1 MRCWKKIRIR
11 LRIDWLDKDHLYIY
25 RPKGGVK
32 RKVLLNKYGI

>member
-11 LRIDWLDKDHLYIY
+11 LRIDWLDKDHLYIW
-25 RPKGGVK
+25 PKGGVK

>member
-11 LRIDWLDKDHLYIY
+11 LRIDWLDKDHLS
-25 RPKGGVK
+25 KGGVK